1 MSVIPSSSS
10 FCLHHFVSSFIPAF
24 LPSESEVITISSDEE
39 VTLVSDTSDD
49 EGDLEGAAS
58 SGMHTNDEANV
69 PDAQGRV
76 LVNVNHP
83 PDEPD
88 IYLPEKIARAVK
100 PHQVG

>member
-1 MSVIPSSSS
+1 M
-10 FCLHHFVSSFIPAF
+10 
-24 LPSESEVITISSDEE
+24 ITISSDEE

-49 EGDLEGAAS
+49 EGDLEGVAS